1 MALFVGPPSMDEDV
15 LTALFLTA
23 ALAAVTTLALLLIAP
38 PLAWWLARSRRTW
51 ASLAE
56 ALVALPLV
64 LPPTVLGFYLLLA
77 MAGDGWLGG
86 AWRALIGQPL
96 AFTFSGLVTAS
107 IVYSLPFVSQPLTAS
122 FRNTP
127 PELLDAAA
135 VMGIGPTAGFLRL
148 MLPLHWRALLA
159 AAVLGFAHTV
169 GEFGIVLMIGGS
181 IPGETRVLS
190 ILLFD
195 QVESLDYAS
204 AHLTAGV
211 LLAFSLAALTLTYG
225 ILRRR

>member
-1 MALFVGPPSMDEDV
+1 MDDGV
-15 LTALFLTA
+15 PTALTLTV
-23 ALAAVTTLALLLIAP
+23 ALAAVTTLTLLLIAP
-38 PLAWWLARSRRTW
+38 PLAWWLARSRRAF
-51 ASLAE
+51 ASLVE

-64 LPPTVLGFYLLLA
+64 LPPTVLGFYFLLA
-77 MAGDGWLGG
+77 MAEDAWLGG
-86 AWRALIGQPL
+86 AWRALTGQPL
-96 AFTFSGLVTAS
+96 AFTFSGLVIAS
-107 IVYSLPFVSQPLTAS
+107 IIYSLPFVSQPLTAS

-127 PELLDAAA
+127 PELLDAAS
-135 VMGIGPTAGFLRL
+135 VMGVGPAARFLRL

-159 AAVLGFAHTV
+159 AGVLGFAHTV

-195 QVESLDYAS
+195 QVESLDYGS
-204 AHLTAGV
+204 AHFTAGV

-225 ILRRR
+225 VLRRR

>member
-1 MALFVGPPSMDEDV
+1 MNEGV
-15 LTALFLTA
+15 LTALALTA
-23 ALAAVTTLALLLIAP
+23 ALAMATSLALLLIAP
-38 PLAWWLARSRRTW
+38 PLAWWLARSRH
-51 ASLAE
+51 AASSLAE
-56 ALVALPLV
+56 AVVALPLV

-77 MAGDGWLGG
+77 MAEDGWLGG
-86 AWRALIGQPL
+86 AWRALTGQPL
-96 AFTFSGLVTAS
+96 AFTFSGLVIAS
-107 IVYSLPFVSQPLTAS
+107 IIYSLPFVSQPLTAS

-135 VMGIGPTAGFLRL
+135 VMGIGPIARFLRL
-148 MLPLHWRALLA
+148 MLPLHWRALA
-159 AAVLGFAHTV
+159 AAGVLGFAHTV

-181 IPGETRVLS
+181 IPGQTRVLS

-204 AHLTAGV
+204 AHLTAGL

-225 ILRRR
+225 ALRRR